1 MDIYYNELKKL
12 EIELNDLERKCLDV
26 EEKIIIVKELID
38 EKNKDNI
45 YGEEVDEEFE
55 QIHS

>member
-1 MDIYYNELKKL
+1 MNILERKLELL

-26 EEKIIIVKELID
+26 EEKIIIVKELIE

-55 QIHS
+55 QIES

>member
-1 MDIYYNELKKL
+1 MDIYYKVLKEL

-26 EEKIIIVKELID
+26 EEKIIIVKELIE

-55 QIHS
+55 QIEN